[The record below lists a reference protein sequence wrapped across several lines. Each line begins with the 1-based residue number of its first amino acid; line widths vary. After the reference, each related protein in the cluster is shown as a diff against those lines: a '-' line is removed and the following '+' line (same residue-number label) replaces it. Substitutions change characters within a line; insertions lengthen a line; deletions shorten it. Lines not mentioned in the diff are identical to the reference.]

1 MASPRITAN
10 QFPGASFCTANL
22 NPAPSDTC
30 PVNAFNAGFSED
42 VTGFRTTIDRSGS
55 PLAQGES
62 VTLKWTMKTPLT
74 LDSQVTMPAAWN
86 SFAQKPTFEG
96 GTEGQATEP
105 LKTGVVMPFGYL
117 NVSKQVDG
125 LPAGVD
131 PPGPF
136 TVGYRCT
143 INDTEIDAGEV
154 TVADGETVALP
165 MQPTGADCAVWEI
178 DSQGAS
184 SSADGER
191 TRSTRP

>member
-1 MASPRITAN
+1 
-10 QFPGASFCTANL
+10 
-22 NPAPSDTC
+22 
-30 PVNAFNAGFSED
+30 
-42 VTGFRTTIDRSGS
+42 
-55 PLAQGES
+55 
-62 VTLKWTMKTPLT
+62 MKTPLT

-154 TVADGETVALP
+154 TG
-165 MQPTGADCAVWEI
+165 
-178 DSQGAS
+178 
-184 SSADGER
+184 R
-191 TRSTRP
+191 